1 MTGWPGPDPISR
13 YELAREAIAALQD
26 DVARETMAR
35 SEGGRRA
42 SGLRLR
48 TTLGLWLIRFGK
60 ALAADREAVERAI
73 GLSAVW
79 RGHPSEPSR
88 SRVQP
93 GAVRLRL
100 GR

>member
-1 MTGWPGPDPISR
+1 VTGWPGPDPISR

-26 DVARETMAR
+26 DVAREATAR
-35 SEGGRRA
+35 TAGAHRTPGS
-42 SGLRLR
+42 RLR
-48 TTLGLWLIRFGK
+48 TTLGLWLIRFGN

-73 GLSAVW
+73 GLSAAW
-79 RGHPSEPSR
+79 RDQAREPHR

-93 GAVRLRL
+93 GAVRLRP